1 MSNDLPNNCEQEDL
15 IVGQAI
21 VKISPITEAE
31 MKIEC
36 LAWRDLCQAFPSR
49 SGVDPDLA
57 LPSGL
62 VGSRGRRLPRL
73 RPTRLVQPIPVQAR
87 QLIL

>member
-1 MSNDLPNNCEQEDL
+1 MSNDLPNDCEQDDL
-15 IVGQAI
+15 IVGQTI
-21 VKISPITEAE
+21 VKVRPTTEVE

-36 LAWRDLCQAFPSR
+36 LAWRDSCQAFPLK

-62 VGSRGRRLPRL
+62 AGSRGRRLPQL
-73 RPTRLVQPIPVQAR
+73 RSTCLVQPIPVHAR
-87 QLIL
+87 QLIP